1 MVTGSDTEGTVLVE
15 FEADPWPEEWA
26 IRALSDQLSADITR
40 G

>member
-15 FEADPWPEEWA
+15 FEADPWPRERA
-26 IRALSDQLSADITR
+26 IRALSDQLSASVIR